1 MKRVSFHNATLMLHY
16 VKDIPQYLPVAIHGC
31 NGYVASVDQQ
41 LYRATAQVIGEVGW
55 DALTLDRVAE
65 RVGKSRVTLWR
76 NGITRESLLD
86 GLLRQLSDDYRD
98 QMLPIMVATLPPRE
112 RFEKAMY
119 ALCDVVDKHADLLSV
134 SDDMFHRAYAAG
146 AVPLGF
152 LDPFLQAI
160 REARAAGVL
169 RGPAKASRARD
180 IEMAD
185 VAFNTIAWPY
195 LHFRVRHEWPAKRAR
210 KVLVATILDGMMA

>member
-1 MKRVSFHNATLMLHY
+1 M
-16 VKDIPQYLPVAIHGC
+16 
-31 NGYVASVDQQ
+31 DQK

-76 NGITRESLLD
+76 NGVTRESLLD

-98 QMLPIMVATLPPRE
+98 AMLPILVATMTPRE
-112 RFEKAMY
+112 RFEKTMY
-119 ALCDVVDKHADLLSV
+119 ALCDVIDKHSDLLSV

-146 AVPLGF
+146 SVPLGF

-160 REARAAGVL
+160 REARAAGAL
-169 RGPAKASRARD
+169 HGPVKSSRTRD
-180 IEMAD
+180 LELAD
-185 VAFNTIAWPY
+185 VAFNSVAWPY
-195 LHFRVRHEWPAKRAR
+195 LHFRIRHKWTAKRAR
-210 KVLVATILDGMMA
+210 RVLVDTILDGMMA